1 MMQQISSMERSGWS
15 GRSESG
21 DIPVRGLMNYILLN
35 PSAKNRV
42 QKASVRAVCS
52 PQWVLTL
59 TALTGAVVGQPGR
72 RIPKRNAVVIAANAQ
87 RAREPEVNVQP
98 FAHDGSSRF
107 HSRQS
112 LRSFKPRPCERAPA
126 TPFAGP
132 GRLAGFGYWDEEMQ
146 RNSTLNTKYRGK
158 YARWT

>member
-15 GRSESG
+15 GRSGYG
-21 DIPVRGLMNYILLN
+21 DIPVRGLMNYTLLN

-72 RIPKRNAVVIAANAQ
+72 RIPRRNAVVIAANA
-87 RAREPEVNVQP
+87 
-98 FAHDGSSRF
+98 
-107 HSRQS
+107 
-112 LRSFKPRPCERAPA
+112 
-126 TPFAGP
+126 
-132 GRLAGFGYWDEEMQ
+132 
-146 RNSTLNTKYRGK
+146 
-158 YARWT
+158 